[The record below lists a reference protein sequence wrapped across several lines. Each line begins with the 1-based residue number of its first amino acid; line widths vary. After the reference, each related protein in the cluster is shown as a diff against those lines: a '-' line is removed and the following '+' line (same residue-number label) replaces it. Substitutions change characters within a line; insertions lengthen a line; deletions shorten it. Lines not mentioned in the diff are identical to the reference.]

1 MILMAVMIQV
11 CTDLMGDLC
20 NQTSTLSN
28 TAEIVES
35 LSYRLSPLQWSK
47 LGRQSVL
54 TSHSAG
60 VLKISKN

>member
-35 LSYRLSPLQWSK
+35 ELSYRLSPLQWSK

-60 VLKISKN
+60 GFKNL